1 MCISAK
7 ITACCVPFWIAAVMM
22 LLASAAYA
30 DLDLLDGGWSG
41 PAKLSADA
49 SGAKVLQW
57 NYAFVDPDRGEELF
71 IEHALPSDM
80 TQYGGFI
87 ARVNLDSPQDTVFKV
102 RFYEADGDT
111 WEWAWWPG
119 AAKPGWNE
127 FRIADFLTGGAG
139 PWTWEPGDHKRDYR
153 AIKKVKLFLTDE
165 PSRRKVG
172 TGTVLVS
179 DFRFIS
185 LDEAKALAGTL
196 AEENAKALERMVDL
210 KEICSLES
218 TDWWCGP
225 RPEDLSVSSDC
236 VEGRGSLQVNLDVM
250 PGEHFRLERNFIRGG
265 DLVEKDLTGTKSISF
280 AWKLAMQGCSGGCLR
295 LWDRAGGW
303 LEWPVAFGDSA
314 GKWNTVTLAVPGDCV
329 RLINLK
335 RIGGIVWE
343 VRAGGSALTGKLL
356 LDDLKFSDRF
366 GPGIQPINKKIV
378 AAVGSGKI
386 SAIPIAH
393 PIPAP
398 AVHIVVNLTP
408 VSYALQ
414 DGNSEAAITGIKSA
428 ISRYAGVPGLEFA
441 FGPEISEAYT
451 KLGAAKFTDTLVTV
465 AKWCEANGA
474 KFYIQVAGPGGIAT
488 PYDAAKATIDAA
500 PKCCLGIWMGETPI
514 EEYAGGIDK
523 LVAMLD
529 LVRERG
535 KRLCY
540 HRFTQTWWNFAIDK
554 NNLDRVFAPR
564 FADTIVPLWEN
575 LEPSCEGL
583 TLGSVLGFWVSG
595 RAKQWG
601 VSTQSW
607 WWDNM
612 RLGGTNDMP
621 AHNWMRMFVS
631 TIGLG
636 ATYVQIEP
644 EWSMTGDCMKAL
656 QRFGELLKAG
666 AIVPSPGPDETVS
679 IPKLAL
685 QVKPTDRTGTH
696 GFLSAAQWNYCD
708 RSRQLPKRDLFR
720 SIYRSPHVYEQLMP
734 ETPWGLVAILPQ
746 GRAPKG
752 LGLVTIDGLRVFDKG
767 EWLPETESLPHILAA
782 YKKAAKAMPLAAEG
796 CFFTATRL
804 AEGDYLAY
812 LIDAEERFPADVK
825 TSLDVRVKQPWKA
838 YDAITGEE
846 LQPRGSSV
854 PVTIPAGGF
863 RLVRVV
869 GQ

>member
-1 MCISAK
+1 MDLSAN
-7 ITACCVPFWIAAVMM
+7 INSRYMPLWLAAAAV
-22 LLASAAYA
+22 LLASTAHA
-30 DLDLLDGGWSG
+30 DLDLLDGGWSA
-41 PAKLSADA
+41 PAKLAADA
-49 SGAKVLQW
+49 SGAKALKW
-57 NYAFVDPDRGEELF
+57 DYAFVDAERGEELS
-71 IEHALPSDM
+71 IEHDLPADM

-87 ARVNLDSPQDTVFKV
+87 ARVNLDSPADTVFKV
-102 RFYEADGDT
+102 RFYETDGDT

-139 PWTWEPGDHKRDYR
+139 PWSWESGDHKRDYH
-153 AIKKVKLFLTDE
+153 AIRKVKLFLTDE
-165 PSRRKVG
+165 PNRRKVG
-172 TGTVLVS
+172 TGTLLVS
-179 DFRFIS
+179 DFHFIS
-185 LDEAKALAGTL
+185 ADEAKTLAGTL
-196 AEENAKALERMVDL
+196 AEENAKALDRMVDM

-225 RPEDLSVSSDC
+225 GPGDLSVSPES
-236 VEGRGSLQVNLDVM
+236 VEGWGSLQMGLDLM
-250 PGEHFRLERNFIRGG
+250 PGEHFRLERNFVRGG

-280 AWKLAMQGCSGGCLR
+280 AWRAAMKGCSGGCLR
-295 LWDRAGGW
+295 VWDRAGGW
-303 LEWPVAFGDSA
+303 LEWPIDFGDSA
-314 GKWNTVTLAVPGDCV
+314 GKWDKATLTVPQNCA

-335 RIGGIVWE
+335 RIGGIMWE
-343 VRAGGSALTGKLL
+343 LRAGGSALTGKLL
-356 LDDLKFSDRF
+356 LDDLKLFDKF
-366 GPGIQPINKKIV
+366 GPGIQPTNRRIT
-378 AAVGSGKI
+378 AAIGMNKI

-393 PIPAP
+393 PTPAP

-414 DGNSEAAITGIKSA
+414 DGNSDAAIERIKGA
-428 ISRYAGVPGLEFA
+428 LVHYAGIPGLELA
-441 FGPEISEAYT
+441 FGPEINEAYAN
-451 KLGAAKFTDTLVTV
+451 LGAAKFTDTLVTV
-465 AKWCEANGA
+465 AKWCEANSV

-488 PYDAAKATIDAA
+488 PYEAAKATIDAA

-514 EEYAGGIDK
+514 EEYSGGIDK
-523 LVAMLD
+523 LVAMLN

-540 HRFTQTWWNFAIDK
+540 HRFTQTWWNFALDK
-554 NNLDRVFAPR
+554 SNLDRVFAPR

-636 ATYVQIEP
+636 GTYVQIEP

-656 QRFGELLKAG
+656 QRFGELLKTG
-666 AIVPSPGPDETVS
+666 AILPSPGPDETVS
-679 IPKLAL
+679 IPGLAL

-720 SIYRSPHVYEQLMP
+720 TIYRSAQVYEQLMP

-752 LGLVTIDGLRVFDKG
+752 LRLVTIDGLRVFENG
-767 EWLPETESLPHILAA
+767 EWLPETESLPRIMAA
-782 YKKAAKAMPLAAEG
+782 YKEASKEIPLAAEG
-796 CFFTATRL
+796 CFFTAARVG
-804 AEGDYLAY
+804 EGDFLAY
-812 LIDAEERFPADVK
+812 LIDAEERFPKDVK
-825 TSLDVRVKQPWKA
+825 TSLDVRLKQPWSA
-838 YDAITGEE
+838 YDAVTGEE
-846 LQPRGSSV
+846 LPAREGAV

-863 RLVRVV
+863 RLVRVM
-869 GQ
+869 QR